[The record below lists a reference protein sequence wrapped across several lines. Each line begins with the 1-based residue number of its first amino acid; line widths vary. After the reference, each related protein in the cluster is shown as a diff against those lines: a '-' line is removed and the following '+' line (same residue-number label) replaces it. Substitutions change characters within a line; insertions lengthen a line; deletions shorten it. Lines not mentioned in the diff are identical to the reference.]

1 MTKKAQAAM
10 EFLITYGWAILVV
23 LAAIA
28 ALAHFGV
35 LAPSKF
41 LPEKCTLPAG
51 IYCADFNLGAEKTT
65 IVLLNSMGRDLILN
79 SVSIGSCIN
88 LIDKPFL
95 NGDQKTLLLNCNFP
109 KGKLKEKITIEFI
122 DQTSSITKSMEGDI
136 QGEVKG

>member
-1 MTKKAQAAM
+1 MKKAQAAM

-23 LAAIA
+23 LAAIG

-51 IYCADFNLGAEKTT
+51 IYCADFKLETNQIT
-65 IVLLNSMGRDLILN
+65 IVLLNSMGRDLVLKNITIGQCAN
-79 SVSIGSCIN
+79 SV
-88 LIDKPFL
+88 DKKFP
-95 NGDQKTLLLNCNFP
+95 NGDQKMLLLNCTFQQ
-109 KGKLKEKITIEFI
+109 GKLKEQIRIQFMDETASLIKTM
-122 DQTSSITKSMEGDI
+122 DGDI